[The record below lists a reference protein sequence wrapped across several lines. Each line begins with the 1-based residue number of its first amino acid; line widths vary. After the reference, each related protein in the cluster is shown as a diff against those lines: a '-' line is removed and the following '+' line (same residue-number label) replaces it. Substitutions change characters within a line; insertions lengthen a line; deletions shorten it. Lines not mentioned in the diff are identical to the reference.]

1 MFRKFPFKTKIILVQ
16 NIIILF
22 VVILLGSIYY
32 HKVLST
38 ISESMLDDFKIV
50 SDSVVDQLD
59 NHFYVLDKTALQIA
73 ANPDIVNSFRQLVG
87 SEGANYF
94 EQELLKNAEI
104 VELLNSYNFK
114 RDGIKRICVYNQYH
128 DFAYTATD
136 ITTKSGIDKW
146 FQSDNFVEVQDYFEN
161 DNHHVYYSWSQDD
174 ILNDS
179 GIAKKPYFSIIR
191 QIKNH
196 ITNEKVYA
204 YVEVQENVKW
214 LNDVIKGI
222 NEDTYIALFY
232 KDNLIYSNSVCE
244 KEEGKYHT
252 EKKFRN
258 VKDTITQ
265 DIPVERSGYIAYTR
279 ELDNAPYQVMFLKEK
294 GPEVVFFNQ
303 YNIVILIG
311 FILILCIAVI
321 TEIFIVRKLSK
332 PLEQLNESVK
342 SMSLE
347 NPQLEVEQWKNN
359 DEFVRIQYAFNAMIE
374 RMKSAMERE
383 YASETNALKA
393 QLFALQSQ
401 MNPHFLYNILAI
413 ISIESQMDGNDKIAN
428 MCTRLRRMLVYGSHM
443 GDGYSE
449 IKEEISY
456 ALDYMELMKVR
467 YEDAFQYKIEGDE
480 NLYHTQIPKY
490 IIQPICENSFKHSFK
505 KIEPVWKIR
514 IVVYEKDEKWIL
526 EVHDNGIGFS
536 KEYLEQFSERV
547 KNFSINQMRN
557 NLEASTVE
565 GMGIWNIYMRMMIC
579 YENDFIFQLY
589 NDEEGA
595 VVMIGGMLK

>member
-1 MFRKFPFKTKIILVQ
+1 MRIELKEGKKMFRKFPFKTKIVLVQ

-38 ISESMLDDFKIV
+38 ISESMLDDFRIV
-50 SDSVVDQLD
+50 SDSIVDQLD
-59 NHFYVLDKTALQIA
+59 NHFYELDKTALQIA
-73 ANPDIVNSFRQLVG
+73 ANPDIVNSFRKLVG
-87 SEGANYF
+87 NQESNYF
-94 EQELLKNAEI
+94 EDEPLENAKI
-104 VELLNSYNFK
+104 VELLNSFNFK
-114 RDGIKRICVYNQYH
+114 KDGIKRICLYNQYH
-128 DFAYTATD
+128 DFVYTATD
-136 ITTKSGIDKW
+136 VTTKSGIDQW
-146 FQSDNFVEVQDYFEN
+146 FKSDNFKKVQDYFASGN
-161 DNHHVYYSWSQDD
+161 NHIYYSWSEDD
-174 ILNDS
+174 ILNDT
-179 GIAKKPYFSIIR
+179 GLAVKPYFSIIR

-196 ITNEKVYA
+196 ITNESVYA

-214 LNDVIKGI
+214 LNDVINSI
-222 NEDTYIALFY
+222 NEDTYVTLFY
-232 KDNLIYSNSVCE
+232 GDNMIYSNSTYE
-244 KEEGKYHT
+244 KELHQIDVD
-252 EKKFRN
+252 FRELKN
-258 VKDTITQ
+258 SMEQ
-265 DIPVERSGYIAYTR
+265 EIPVEHSKYVAYTR
-279 ELDNAPYQVMFLKEK
+279 GLDNAPYQVLFVKEK
-294 GPEVVFFNQ
+294 GPELTFFNQ
-303 YNIVILIG
+303 YNVIILMG
-311 FILILCIAVI
+311 FIFILCIAVV
-321 TEIFIVRKLSK
+321 TEMLIVRRLSK

-342 SMSLE
+342 KMSLD
-347 NPQLEVEQWKNN
+347 NPHLEVEQWKNK
-359 DEFVRIQYAFNAMIE
+359 DEFVRIQHAFNAMIE
-374 RMKSAMERE
+374 RMKSALERE

-467 YEDAFQYKIEGDE
+467 YEDAFQNKPRVMR
-480 NLYHTQIPKY
+480 TY
-490 IIQPICENSFKHSFK
+490 IIHKFPNILFSLFCENSFKHSFK

-547 KNFSINQMRN
+547 KNFSI
-557 NLEASTVE
+557 
-565 GMGIWNIYMRMMIC
+565 
-579 YENDFIFQLY
+579 
-589 NDEEGA
+589 
-595 VVMIGGMLK
+595 